1 MRPHT
6 SPQVL
11 GITLAGTVT
20 IGHTASVTLYHTPH
34 HGQRL
39 GKRSPTA
46 AALDIQPEIKGF
58 KFGFLICLNPKLCPK
73 LKKVLKKVK
82 LPLIKK
88 EKKTGQVRATL
99 ETLELVAKKTVKT
112 SKKTGK
118 TLLKI
123 PNKQIPGK
131 LILKP
136 AITKLPLGKYI
147 KKDKKYEKKKDKK
160 TKSYIT
166 DPCII
171 PRKFIKSGI
180 LAVIACPLPNPISE
194 IG

>member
-1 MRPHT
+1 M
-6 SPQVL
+6 

-20 IGHTASVTLYHTPH
+20 IGHTASVALYHNP

-46 AALDIQPEIKGF
+46 AALDIQPEIKSF
-58 KFGFLICLNPKLCPK
+58 KFGFLLCLNPKLCPK
-73 LKKVLKKVK
+73 LKKVLKEVK

-88 EKKTGQVRATL
+88 DKKKTGQVRATL

-123 PNKQIPGK
+123 PSKQIPGK
-131 LILKP
+131 LILSR
-136 AITKLPLGKYI
+136 LFYHG
-147 KKDKKYEKKKDKK
+147 
-160 TKSYIT
+160 
-166 DPCII
+166 
-171 PRKFIKSGI
+171 
-180 LAVIACPLPNPISE
+180 CPQPW
-194 IG
+194 